1 MKEQTASGDCKMGIG
16 PQYHGDGPFQRRMR
30 FHQSWYR
37 HEVLAAPYGTGPK
50 RTDTTY
56 YGNMLSA
63 DAAAAGLNFLT
74 PRIHG
79 LAIRRMAEGSGAV
92 DSFRL
97 LRNMLSSQPMCFNL
111 LGFVALDHN
120 LGTRLVRSL
129 WGTHVERVTAVR
141 FEWAPAPRREYLNDA
156 TAFDAIIE
164 YDSTYGP
171 GFIGIETKLS
181 EPFTPKVY
189 DKREYRRWMGGDGPW
204 RPDAYP
210 RCSAREYNQLW
221 RDHLLAWALL
231 RHADS
236 NHALGCLTVI
246 HHEGDRECVE
256 AIGAYRSLL
265 RDDTTFRSFTLDGIV
280 SKWQEHA
287 PEWAAKFEERYL
299 SLSRSAAVS
308 S

>member
-1 MKEQTASGDCKMGIG
+1 
-16 PQYHGDGPFQRRMR
+16 
-30 FHQSWYR
+30 
-37 HEVLAAPYGTGPK
+37 
-50 RTDTTY
+50 
-56 YGNMLSA
+56 
-63 DAAAAGLNFLT
+63 
-74 PRIHG
+74 
-79 LAIRRMAEGSGAV
+79 
-92 DSFRL
+92 
-97 LRNMLSSQPMCFNL
+97 MLSSQPMCFNL
-111 LGFVALDHN
+111 LGFVALDHD

-129 WGTHVERVTAVR
+129 CGTHVERVTAVR
-141 FEWAPAPRREYLNDA
+141 FEWAPAPRRVYLNDA

-164 YDSTYGP
+164 YDSACGP

-210 RCSAREYNQLW
+210 QCSAREHNQLW

-236 NHALGCLTVI
+236 KYVRGCLTVI

-280 SKWQEHA
+280 SEWREHA

-299 SLSRSAAVS
+299 SLSRSAAA
-308 S
+308 